1 VPVFVALLRGVNL
14 ASHNR
19 VAMADLRRVL
29 AGARHEDVS
38 THLQSGNA
46 IFRSAQRSAAAVE
59 RSLEELLAAEL
70 DLRIDV
76 IVRTPA
82 QLADVVSDNPF
93 LAEGAAPK
101 SQYVAF
107 LKEKPA
113 AAAAAALDPARF
125 EPERFLLRGRE
136 LYLSYPNGY
145 GRSKMSG
152 AYFERVLKVPAT
164 VRNWNVTSA
173 LAELAQR

>member
-1 VPVFVALLRGVNL
+1 
-14 ASHNR
+14 
-19 VAMADLRRVL
+19 MADLRRVL
-29 AGARHEDVS
+29 EGAGYQGVA

-46 IFRSAQRSAAAVE
+46 IFGATQRSAAALE
-59 RSLEELLAAEL
+59 RSLETLLATEL
-70 DLRIDV
+70 DLNVDV
-76 IVRTPA
+76 MVRTPA
-82 QLADVVSDNPF
+82 QLRAVVRDNPF

-101 SQYVAF
+101 SLYVAF
-107 LKEKPA
+107 LKEQPA
-113 AAAAAALDPARF
+113 ASDAAGLESSRF
-125 EPERFLLRGRE
+125 EPERFVLRGRE
-136 LYLSYPNGY
+136 LYLSYPDGY